1 MIHQPTIVILL
12 STYNGAKYLPEQ
24 LQSLLEQNYE
34 DVLIIIRDDGS
45 SDNTLAVIRDYV
57 IRQPYRFRLIDEQ
70 GPNLGASG
78 SFARLVEYCLQHKQ
92 DLGVDKLYMMFCD
105 QDDTW
110 YPDKITRQVNAMLA
124 TEDEL
129 AETHDQ
135 PVPVLVHSDLQVV
148 TECNEP
154 IAESLARFQGL
165 ETRRNTFHNM
175 VISNLVTGCTA
186 MFNEALAQKAWPVP
200 DDAIMHDWWF
210 AIVAAAYGR
219 VVYLDTPLVH
229 YRQHGANTIG
239 AKEKV
244 AQGPTTISFW
254 RKLVGPAPN
263 QHLYEVARQ
272 AKAFLARFGPE
283 LNSSS
288 RRALRLCTGMAA
300 RVGVV
305 QRFFY
310 RLARRL

>member
-12 STYNGAKYLPEQ
+12 STWNGAKYLPEQ
-24 LQSLLEQNYE
+24 LQSLLDQNYE
-34 DVLIIIRDDGS
+34 DVLIVVRDDGS
-45 SDNTLAVIRDYV
+45 SDNTLGVIRDYML
-57 IRQPYRFRLIDEQ
+57 RQPDRIRLIDEG
-70 GPNLGASG
+70 GPNLGACG
-78 SFARLVEYCLQHKQ
+78 SFARLVKYCLEHKQ
-92 DLGVDKLYMMFCD
+92 ELGVDTLYMMFCD

-110 YPDKITRQVNAMLA
+110 YPDKITRQINAMLA

-129 AETHDQ
+129 AETHEQ

-148 TECNEP
+148 TENNEP

-165 ETRRNTFHNM
+165 ETQRNSFHNM

-186 MFNEALAQKAWPVP
+186 LFNEALARKALPIP
-200 DDAIMHDWWF
+200 DRAIMHDWWF
-210 AIVAAAYGR
+210 AIVAAAYGK

-239 AKEKV
+239 AKEKI
-244 AQGPTTISFW
+244 AQGPTTVSFW

-263 QHLYEVARQ
+263 EHLYEVARQ
-272 AKAFLARFGPE
+272 AKVFLACFGPE
-283 LNSSS
+283 LPGRS

-300 RVGVV
+300 RVGFV